1 MRNTG
6 ILIYGHGNLLDIANT
21 KAAEILNTTVEL
33 LTTNQDYMF
42 VSYDEGKSSIGVETA
57 GSIIAKASLKASY
70 GEYQVCVVDHMD
82 SMTKEAQNKLLKTL
96 EESAMVVIGVCYED
110 NIIPTVKSR
119 MKKIVVS
126 ENRELP
132 EDVLRIFDGVIAS
145 MGSSEHPESIL
156 RLLNLVKEKDP
167 ESFFAVHRE
176 YVGELISTIGS
187 CISFTET
194 KNCSSLLLEKTMP
207 RLASHRERC
216 MSSGYSKD
224 DFFML
229 IVTVIED
236 LKVCKGEKN
245 VTVQ

>member
-6 ILIYGHGNLLDIANT
+6 ILIYGQGNLLDIANA
-21 KAAEILNTTVEL
+21 KAAEILNTAVDL

-42 VSYDEGKSSIGVETA
+42 VSYDEGKSSIGVDTA
-57 GSIIAKASLKASY
+57 GSIVAKASLKASY

-119 MKKIVVS
+119 MKKIVIS
-126 ENRELP
+126 ENKELP
-132 EDVLRIFDGVIAS
+132 DDVRMIFDGVIAS
-145 MGSSEHPESIL
+145 MCGEHPEEIL
-156 RLLNLVKEKDP
+156 SMLRLVKEKDP

-245 VTVQ
+245 VTV

>member
-6 ILIYGHGNLLDIANT
+6 ILIYGQGNLLDIANA
-21 KAAEILNTTVEL
+21 KASEILNTTVYL

-42 VSYDEGKSSIGVETA
+42 VSYDEGKRSIGVDTA

-126 ENRELP
+126 ENKGLP
-132 EDVLRIFDGVIAS
+132 ENVLMLFDGVIAS
-145 MGSSEHPESIL
+145 MGSEHPENIL
-156 RLLNLVKEKDP
+156 SVLNLVKEKDS

-176 YVGELISTIGS
+176 YVGELISTIGN
-187 CISFTET
+187 CIIYTET
-194 KNCSSLLLEKTMP
+194 NDCSLLLLEKTMP
-207 RLASHRERC
+207 RLGFHRERC
-216 MSSGYSKD
+216 MDSSYSKD

-236 LKVCKGEKN
+236 LEVCKGEKN
-245 VTVQ
+245 VTV